1 MTFSPDQQIFI
12 LVTVFLS
19 IFGVIGIYNLSLY
32 FVIRRRVLLDY
43 CIFVLT
49 LMVYTALFVLHS
61 IGIEADTDGLS
72 VIAASFAA
80 YGGLLFSRSFFGIKK
95 QLYPKINRSYQL
107 LMSLAWIIMSAES
120 VNILFFQSNP
130 LVQTFTS
137 FAAAFLAL
145 LTIIL
150 FIMAAVYLWNKE
162 NSVRIFTYTLIP
174 LIIGTSIYVSHWLAY
189 SASGETASPEVSI
202 TVNLILFSSITL
214 QMVLYSVIIGF
225 NLKNLEKEKLD
236 LQKDVNKRLE
246 EEVERQTAF
255 LVSANQE
262 IADQKQQL
270 EVSNRMK
277 NKLFSLVSHDMRGPL
292 NGLVGLVEV
301 LDKDQISREQVA
313 SFTSQLKTKIR
324 DSVLVLNRLLQWSHA
339 QLDEVRVQKEV
350 FLLSDL
356 IDENIALFEE
366 QLTNKQLQIHK
377 DLQETRVYADREM
390 IDTIIRNLI
399 ANGIKFTGER
409 KSLFIS
415 GQTLGHVTELKIR
428 DEGVGMN
435 PDWFNHFTENDK
447 LHSEPGTDGERGF
460 GLGLLICRDFIKMNG
475 GTLVCESE
483 IGKGT
488 TFTMTL
494 ESAPI
499 A

>member
-49 LMVYTALFVLHS
+49 LMVYTSLFVLHLV
-61 IGIEADTDGLS
+61 GIEANTDGLS
-72 VIAASFAA
+72 VVAASFAA

-95 QLYPKINRSYQL
+95 QVYPIINRAYQM
-107 LMSLAWIIMSAES
+107 LMSMAWIIMLIESA
-120 VNILFFQSNP
+120 NILFFNNDK
-130 LVQTFTS
+130 QTENIVS

-150 FIMAAVYLWNKE
+150 FIVSAIYLWNKE
-162 NSVRIFTYTLIP
+162 KSVRIFTYTLIP
-174 LIIGTSIYVSHWLAY
+174 LIIGTSIYVSNWLAY
-189 SASGETASPEVSI
+189 STSGETADPETSLM
-202 TVNLILFSSITL
+202 VNLILFSSITL

-225 NLKNLEKEKLD
+225 NLKNLEKEKLG
-236 LQKDVNKRLE
+236 LQKDINTRLE
-246 EEVERQTAF
+246 EEVAKQTAF
-255 LVSANQE
+255 LVTANQE
-262 IADQKQQL
+262 IEDQKHQL
-270 EVSNRMK
+270 EASNRMK

-301 LDKDQISREQVA
+301 LDKDKIPKEQVA
-313 SFTSQLKTKIR
+313 LFASQLKTKIR

-339 QLDEVRVQKEV
+339 QLDEVKVRKEV
-350 FLLSDL
+350 FSLNELV
-356 IDENIALFEE
+356 DENIALFED
-366 QLTNKQLQIHK
+366 QLVHKQLRINK
-377 DLQETRVYADREM
+377 DLQGTSVYADREM

-399 ANGIKFTGER
+399 ANGIKFTGEQ

-415 GQTLGHVTELKIR
+415 SQTTGKVTELKIR

-435 PDWFNHFTENDK
+435 PDWFNHFSENDE

-460 GLGLLICRDFIKMNG
+460 GLGLLICRDFIRMNG
-475 GTLVCESE
+475 GTLLCESE
-483 IGKGT
+483 IGQGT

-494 ESAPI
+494 ESA
-499 A
+499 